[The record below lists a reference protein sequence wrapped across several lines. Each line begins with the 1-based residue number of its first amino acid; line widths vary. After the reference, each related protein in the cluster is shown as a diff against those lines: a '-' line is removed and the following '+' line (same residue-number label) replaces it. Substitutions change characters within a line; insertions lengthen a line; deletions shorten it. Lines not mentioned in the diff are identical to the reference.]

1 MRIRRLHTVLILA
14 AALGGTTAVAHAQAI
29 APAAAAPSA
38 GASVSTAAAG
48 APSVET
54 VTLDQVVTA
63 ARATASG
70 LRLAQATVDAARAAL
85 LQVQATN
92 GVSLSGKGGYT
103 HVGSLLDSANG
114 STSAAAA
121 ASAGASGQGV
131 TGDNAQ
137 LGLSLGGPA
146 TSVDV
151 TAQHSIT
158 AGASGDQVSSLN
170 LSASQTVFDG
180 YPGGRSAAAVKQAV
194 YTWQAAQVAYD
205 AAQKSVL
212 YQVKQAYYT
221 LLTDQATVLIRRASV
236 EQSQQNLAY
245 YKGLLTA
252 GRATEL
258 DVLENQVTL
267 TQAELDE
274 RSAENTA
281 AVDRQG
287 LSLLVGWPLERAYQ
301 VEDNPL
307 PPLPDLDEGTA
318 LKTAYQD
325 RQELRTLALN
335 LASAQVNVDLQRSQ
349 AAPVISVTGSVGM
362 GQDWSAGVNAGSF
375 TLGGSIAL
383 PVLDGGLHD
392 AQVQQA
398 AAVAAS
404 YRIQQDQQTQSITI
418 AVRTALFG
426 VRDARDRL
434 DLAGQNVQAA
444 QGQYNL
450 QKARYAAGQVT
461 TLDVLTAFSALTTA
475 QVGLQQAR
483 STYALA
489 ILNLDNVTGR

>member
-14 AALGGTTAVAHAQAI
+14 AALGTLAATVDAQAT
-29 APAAAAPSA
+29 AADGAAPGA
-38 GASVSTAAAG
+38 GASTSATPAATG
-48 APSVET
+48 VET
-54 VTLDQVVTA
+54 LTLDQVVAA
-63 ARATASG
+63 ARANASG
-70 LRLAQATVDAARAAL
+70 LRLAQATMDAARAAL

-137 LGLSLGGPA
+137 LGLSLGGPE
-146 TSVDV
+146 TSVDL

-245 YKGLLTA
+245 YRGLLTA
-252 GRATEL
+252 GRATQL

-267 TQAELDE
+267 TQAELDL

-281 AVDRQG
+281 TVDRQG

-307 PPLPDLDEGTA
+307 PALPDLDEGAALHTA
-318 LKTAYQD
+318 WQD

-335 LASAQVNVDLQRSQ
+335 LASAEVAVDLQRSQ
-349 AAPVISVTGSVGM
+349 AAPVISVTGSVGL
-362 GQDWSAGVNAGSF
+362 GQDWSANVNAGSF

-398 AAVAAS
+398 AAQAAA

-434 DLAGQNVQAA
+434 DLAGQSVQAA

-489 ILNLDNVTGR
+489 ILNLENVMGR